1 MMMNTPE
8 LRKRARELGL
18 TVTTP
23 KSKTKRTRRY
33 KTNAELMNEI
43 LQTPQQIRT
52 VRQNILLKQLQN
64 MIRRGNKN
72 MKTTTTKST
81 KTNNYNKK
89 RANILQE

>member
-1 MMMNTPE
+1 MNTPE

-23 KSKTKRTRRY
+23 KSNTKRSRRY

-43 LQTPQQIRT
+43 LRTPKQIRT

-64 MIRRGNKN
+64 MIRQGNKQMPQN
-72 MKTTTTKST
+72 KNNTN
-81 KTNNYNKK
+81 NNYNRK
-89 RANILQE
+89 RANILFTK